1 MKYDIN
7 KTAVVPYIIAE
18 NAVWNVIENEEKY
31 KALKPDEIAA
41 MVGQI
46 KPILTEKAERLYNV
60 STHFRKAINRKGTDM
75 RYQLEMFMEH
85 WTKAILKKT
94 EIK

>member
-1 MKYDIN
+1 MKHDIN
-7 KTAVVPYIIAE
+7 KTAIVPYIIAE

-46 KPILTEKAERLYNV
+46 KPILTEKAETLFN
-60 STHFRKAINRKGTDM
+60 SSEHFRLSLMDKRKDM

-85 WTKAILKKT
+85 WTKAILNLKN
-94 EIK
+94 